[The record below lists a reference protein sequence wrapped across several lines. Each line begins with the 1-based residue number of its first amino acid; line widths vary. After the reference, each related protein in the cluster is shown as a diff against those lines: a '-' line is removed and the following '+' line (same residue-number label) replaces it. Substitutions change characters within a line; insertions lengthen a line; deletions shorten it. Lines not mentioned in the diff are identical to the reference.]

1 MARRGAGRGGLTER
15 DRFWRRHLE
24 RQAAGAETSKAYAAR
39 EKLSIYALYQARK
52 RLIAL
57 GAWPAAAAT
66 ASQPA
71 RPQAPRAPRFTRL
84 TLPAPAP
91 SAAPACRLRLASGV
105 LVEWSASPPAE
116 LLASLVAQLAAPR

>member
-1 MARRGAGRGGLTER
+1 MARRGAGRGELTER

-39 EKLSIYALYQARK
+39 EQLSIYALYQARK

-57 GAWPAAAAT
+57 GAWPAAAN
-66 ASQPA
+66 ASKRA
-71 RPQAPRAPRFTRL
+71 RPMAPRAPRFTRL
-84 TLPAPAP
+84 SLPAPAP

-116 LLASLVAQLAAPR
+116 LLASLVAQLGSPR